1 MVILQ
6 KWSLYWRENG
16 HVMDVVS
23 FMEEEWSFYRGAHL
37 MDICIFY
44 YVFYGQSV
52 VFCFLYTVHLTFQS
66 PHLPLPLH
74 QCFPPHCIQGSGEN
88 SMPAKIEQV
97 CQTREE
103 E

>member
-44 YVFYGQSV
+44 CILWSISGVL
-52 VFCFLYTVHLTFQS
+52 FLVYSISYLSISSSSSSSSSMFSST
-66 PHLPLPLH
+66 LH
-74 QCFPPHCIQGSGEN
+74 TGEQEN
-88 SMPAKIEQV
+88 FMPAKIEQV
-97 CQTREE
+97 CQSREGE
-103 E
+103 